1 MFVSVKNIFYWS
13 KRKERAIFHVFL
25 LFFSLKNLKSAGF
38 PHKKFLCSK
47 SNASSSW
54 PRKKFLDPVTPP
66 NMFSDTSSRC
76 KVSSEANGVIIR
88 HIDRSI
94 LQETSA
100 NTNFSNLVLAQ
111 NVDLGRWKPS
121 KRAIFLVL
129 GDFKGS

>member
-1 MFVSVKNIFYWS
+1 MS
-13 KRKERAIFHVFL
+13 KRFFIDLNARRERFFMFFAVFL
-25 LFFSLKNLKSAGF
+25 LKNLKSAGF

-66 NMFSDTSSRC
+66 NMFSDTFSRY

-88 HIDRSI
+88 HIDRSV

-111 NVDLGRWKPS
+111 NVDLGR
-121 KRAIFLVL
+121 
-129 GDFKGS
+129 